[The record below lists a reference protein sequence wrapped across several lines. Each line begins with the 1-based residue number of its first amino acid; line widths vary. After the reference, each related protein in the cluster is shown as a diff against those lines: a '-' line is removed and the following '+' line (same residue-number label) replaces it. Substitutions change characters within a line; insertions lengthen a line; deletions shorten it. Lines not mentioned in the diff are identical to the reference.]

1 MGTPLQAAP
10 LKFERTVEGLFD
22 ISCDGINPSVGTW
35 NFSLNDLPSYTEF
48 TVLFD
53 LYKIDKVEI
62 EWFPEYTVLS
72 DGGVTSPAV
81 DVQFNS
87 AIDPVGNTVT
97 TVADVLQYKTCKGTG
112 ISKNHKRSFAPSYLM
127 DGIVPCACY
136 ISCASPSS
144 NLWGLVYGIAPTGTA
159 MLFKSRA
166 KYFMSFV
173 QSR

>member
-1 MGTPLQAAP
+1 MFSPLQAKP
-10 LKFERTVEGLFD
+10 LKFERTVEGLYD

-53 LYKIDKVEI
+53 MYKIDRIEI
-62 EWFPEYTVLS
+62 EWYPEYTVLS

-97 TVADVLQYKTCKGTG
+97 NVSDVLQYRTLKGTA
-112 ISKNHKRSFAPSYLM
+112 INKIHKRSLVPAYLM

-144 NLWGLVYGIAPTGTA
+144 NLWGVVYGIAPTGTA

-166 KYFMSFV
+166 KFYLSFV